1 MIKYSLISFL
11 LWLDFFLFSTGNPS
25 AILYLFGG
33 MYFLHPFIA
42 PYTSIMGFISAKEK
56 SNRFAFVYLIV
67 TLLILFIF
75 ILSAESMKEVSKE
88 RIRNIVTEFIDGK
101 QNDLVF
107 TENSDDI
114 DWLSIKKDSIYL
126 ESYIPIARRGDFV
139 LKDDKNNTYLL
150 IVIEE
155 REGISAYVKLKKS
168 H

>member
-1 MIKYSLISFL
+1 
-11 LWLDFFLFSTGNPS
+11 
-25 AILYLFGG
+25 
-33 MYFLHPFIA
+33 
-42 PYTSIMGFISAKEK
+42 
-56 SNRFAFVYLIV
+56 
-67 TLLILFIF
+67 
-75 ILSAESMKEVSKE
+75 MKEVSKE

-107 TENSDDI
+107 SENSDDI

-150 IVIEE
+150 IVREE